1 MPVQIS
7 NVTFKD
13 IYNNIYP
20 RFNSNAGDQTIFR
33 IDFSDQILILSSQQQ
48 QITFSALTGEVKLS
62 TGSWL
67 DEGFRVGDVVEFQDF
82 NENNST
88 HALYSLTITSIPS
101 DKIIIVTGLPNK
113 NNQTPPDKHI
123 WAFSVV
129 KLRKEVEISLNWVP
143 NSDTSPTPTMNSLI
157 DGESQRFILK
167 DLDLLPITNGG
178 GVGANLV
185 QIGKK
190 SGSFDITYAR
200 IWRFSNDIYADATR
214 FNYTI
219 IIAVRDFGMLFQD
232 QYQGSECLK
241 LVSKLS
247 LKTLSGDTKTNDV
260 FYTESGNSG
269 LFNEAFNTDISETLL
284 FPSQISNLAFNKVT
298 LIPFSITTKST
309 QNLLEIGGCYA
320 TIDDQYNEN
329 QFSGQSKFLKL
340 LFTGLIGTADI
351 NTYYYS
357 DYFDNDFYKLKL
369 NSLTLTTAGG
379 FTTFD
384 GVIEFDPRYIANGSF
399 GKFIETRGSSD
410 RQFYL
415 WIKIGNT
422 NHLIFGNQMSFEYP
436 VGLEIQNVENSILNH
451 DDNTTYFEQTDSNF
465 YSNLIP
471 ALDINIED
479 DLAFV
484 ADFPINS
491 DNKLSAVTID
501 IICRDITSNPS
512 KEFSLER
519 MVFDI
524 STQTFPFF
532 TNIFQNVN
540 NNLPKSSAKKQ
551 AYLKFVSENANI
563 KTMRVYYPFLIRWE
577 YWIKQLNATAFFTSQ
592 NKNNKDWFNYAEDN
606 LKSALYI
613 KIGVVRD
620 GILDYY
626 YQQLNIFDY
635 DDSEDQNVDSKIELI
650 DNETG
655 SVTDQIVKGKTY
667 TIKATHKKINGNWD
681 DFTPPNTPYGQITVE
696 EEEKQPRWV
705 VSTEIDA
712 DITPLNPLIGNA
724 NKRLDETRP
733 DSKTIIY
740 TATFDASNISGSD
753 YCFTSK
759 ISEQGKPN
767 NPIFENKITEDDID
781 KITEDLNLKIIE

>member
-13 IYNNIYP
+13 IYNSSYP
-20 RFNSNAGDQTIFR
+20 RYNSNAGDQTIFR
-33 IDFSDQILILSSQQQ
+33 IDFSDQVLILSSQQQ
-48 QITFSALTGEVKLS
+48 QITYSALTGEVKLS
-62 TGSWL
+62 IGSWL
-67 DEGFRVGDVVEFQDF
+67 DEGFRVGDVITFEGF
-82 NENNST
+82 NENNGST
-88 HALYSLTITSIPS
+88 GVYTLIIVSIPS

-123 WAFSVV
+123 WAFSVA
-129 KLRKEVEISLNWVP
+129 KQKKEIEFSINWVP

-157 DGESQRFILK
+157 DGESQRLILK
-167 DLDLLPITNGG
+167 NLDLLSITNGA
-178 GVGANLV
+178 GAGSDLV

-190 SGSFDITYAR
+190 SGSFDITYAK
-200 IWRFSNDIYADATR
+200 IWRFSNDSYAGATR

-219 IIAVRDFGMLFQD
+219 IITTRDFGMLFQD

-269 LFNEAFNTDISETLL
+269 LFNEAFNTDISETTI
-284 FPSQISNLAFNKVT
+284 FPSQISDLAFNKTT

-309 QNLLEIGGCYA
+309 QTQLEIGGCYA

-329 QFSGQSKFLKL
+329 QFSAQGKYLKL
-340 LFTGLIGTADI
+340 LYSGLIGTANI
-351 NTYYYS
+351 NTYFYS
-357 DYFDNDFYKLKL
+357 DYFVNDFYKLKL

-379 FTTFD
+379 LTTFN
-384 GVIEFDPRYIANGSF
+384 GVIEFDPRYIASGSF

-415 WIKIGNT
+415 WVKIGNT
-422 NHLIFGNQMSFEYP
+422 NHLIFGNQMTFEYP
-436 VGLEIQNVENSILNH
+436 VGLEIQNVTNSILNH
-451 DDNTTYFEQTDSNF
+451 DDNTTYFDQTNSNF
-465 YSNLIP
+465 YSNLIT
-471 ALDINIED
+471 ALDINTED

-540 NNLPKSSAKKQ
+540 NNLPKSSAKKT
-551 AYLKFVSENANI
+551 AYLKFVSENSNI

-620 GILDYY
+620 GVLDYY
-626 YQQLNIFDY
+626 YQQLSVFDY
-635 DDSEDQNVDSKIELI
+635 DYDVNVNSLIELI

-655 SVTDQIVKGKTY
+655 SITNQIVKGKTY
-667 TIKATHKKINGNWD
+667 TIKATHKKINGTWD
-681 DFTPPNTPYGQITVE
+681 DLSPPNFPYGQITVE

-705 VSTEIDA
+705 ISTEIDA

-724 NKRLDETRP
+724 VKRLDETRP
-733 DSKTIIY
+733 DNKTIIY